1 MNAPAQGGP
10 PVLSRA
16 VPMAKPLSGRAPL
29 WLRWKTMARVAWGM
43 MFHQKL
49 KLAGTLFGVVF
60 ATLLANQQLG
70 TFLGLLYKNTMY
82 VQNSGADVWITAP
95 SVQQLPPGRTISDA
109 ALLTARA
116 MPEVEWADGVL
127 IGAATMQLPAGGSE
141 PVTLVGINPE
151 RLKGGPWNVVAGEA
165 SVLTQ
170 PDTIIVED
178 GEREKL
184 GGLNL
189 GSTRELNGK
198 KVTVGGITWGLV
210 PFGPSYAFADYDLSR
225 RLLKTDRDQMSAVL
239 IGVKPGQDP
248 RDVAEKLR
256 AVLPDV
262 LVRTGPEFEQSIRT
276 YILTQTAIGITFG
289 TSTVFALIV
298 GFVIVSLSMLS
309 SVVDNLREFGTLKAV
324 GTTNLDLTKL
334 LFVQS
339 MTYAIIGSVIGL
351 GLVTRVAGGIRSA
364 KLALVM
370 PPELIIGSIGV
381 MCLLCVAASSLALLR
396 IRKLEPAMVFR

>member
-1 MNAPAQGGP
+1 
-10 PVLSRA
+10 
-16 VPMAKPLSGRAPL
+16 
-29 WLRWKTMARVAWGM
+29 
-43 MFHQKL
+43 
-49 KLAGTLFGVVF
+49 
-60 ATLLANQQLG
+60 
-70 TFLGLLYKNTMY
+70 
-82 VQNSGADVWITAP
+82 
-95 SVQQLPPGRTISDA
+95 
-109 ALLTARA
+109 
-116 MPEVEWADGVL
+116 
-127 IGAATMQLPAGGSE
+127 
-141 PVTLVGINPE
+141 
-151 RLKGGPWNVVAGEA
+151 
-165 SVLTQ
+165 
-170 PDTIIVED
+170 
-178 GEREKL
+178 
-184 GGLNL
+184 
-189 GSTRELNGK
+189 
-198 KVTVGGITWGLV
+198 
-210 PFGPSYAFADYDLSR
+210 
-225 RLLKTDRDQMSAVL
+225 
-239 IGVKPGQDP
+239 
-248 RDVAEKLR
+248 VAEKLR

>member
-1 MNAPAQGGP
+1 MTPQAPP
-10 PVLSRA
+10 RA
-16 VPMAKPLSGRAPL
+16 APMAKPLTGRAPL

-70 TFLGLLYKNTMY
+70 TFLGLLYKNQMY
-82 VQNSGADVWITAP
+82 VKNAGADVWITAP

-116 MPEVEWADGVL
+116 MPNVEWADGVL
-127 IGAATMQLPAGGSE
+127 IGAATMQLPSGGSE
-141 PVTLVGINPE
+141 PVTLVGVNAT
-151 RLKGGPWNVVAGEA
+151 RLKGGPWNVVAGDA
-165 SVLTQ
+165 GAIAQ

-178 GEREKL
+178 AEREKL

-189 GSTRELNGK
+189 GSRRELNGHR
-198 KVTVGGITWGLV
+198 VTVGGITWGLL
-210 PFGPSYAFADYDLSR
+210 PFGPSYAFADYEFAR
-225 RLLKTDRDQMSAVL
+225 RLLRTDRDQMSAVL
-239 IGVKPGQDP
+239 IGVKPGADP
-248 RDVAEKLR
+248 QAVAAQLK
-256 AVLPDV
+256 AALPDV
-262 LVRTGPEFEQSIRT
+262 FVRTGLEFEESIVNYVLR
-276 YILTQTAIGITFG
+276 QTAIGITFG

-309 SVVDNLREFGTLKAV
+309 SVVDNLREFGTLKAI
-324 GTTNLDLTKL
+324 GTTNWDLTKL

-339 MTYAIIGSVIGL
+339 MTYAVIGSVIGL
-351 GLVTRVAGGIRSA
+351 GLVTRVAGGIRSP
-364 KLALVM
+364 KLAMLLPPQLV
-370 PPELIIGSIGV
+370 LGSIAV
-381 MCLLCVAASSLALLR
+381 MCVLCVLASSLALLR